1 MTISTDD
8 LPLMQSEF
16 KSAMI
21 KLSTLG
27 QDLTQM
33 VDCSEV
39 IPEPLAASVHG
50 AHLPA
55 GLTMADI
62 QQAVSHFMIFTSI
75 FSFSVSVTPLRSPV
89 LPLILALPPVLLQCK
104 RLLNLKTCVYL
115 LISSTCIAHL
125 PKSSEQK
132 TLFLAN
138 LMYNNHDCN

>member
-1 MTISTDD
+1 MTNSTDD
-8 LPLMQSEF
+8 LPRMQSEF

-55 GLTMADI
+55 GLNMNDI
-62 QQAVSHFMIFTSI
+62 EQAVSHFVIFTSI
-75 FSFSVSVTPLRSPV
+75 SSFSVSVPLLRSPL
-89 LPLILALPPVLLQCK
+89 LPPILALLPVLLQCK
-104 RLLNLKTCVYL
+104 RLLNLKTCLFADL
-115 LISSTCIAHL
+115 LDLHSPPS
-125 PKSSEQK
+125 
-132 TLFLAN
+132 
-138 LMYNNHDCN
+138 